1 MTIQLSNQLG
11 DLGHRYPEWLPWLTV
26 IDQVLHE
33 AADPVWDTFVPESA
47 APRQRAA
54 PLLAGATLAVQT
66 PTVTGWSAR
75 LLEAACRS
83 GTAKMSAL
91 DGARAAQLN
100 AIDLFQSSLC
110 QCGEHL
116 RETAADLGVD
126 PDALL
131 AVALLVPLPF
141 LNACNRR
148 WASSIAAS
156 WSEGYCPVC
165 GAWPALAEVRGIER
179 SRYLR
184 CGRCGAGWQALQ
196 LSCPYCGMTDHKEL
210 IALVPESGGTA
221 RVVEACRRCRGYVKA
236 FTTLQAS
243 PPAKV
248 IVDDLASV
256 DLDIAAVEEGYGRPE
271 GSGYV
276 LDVLVTGERP
286 PKRSIF
292 FWS

>member
-1 MTIQLSNQLG
+1 MTTQLSNQLG
-11 DLGHRYPEWLPWLTV
+11 DLGHRYPEWFPWLTV

-47 APRQRAA
+47 APRQGAT
-54 PLLAGATLAVQT
+54 PLLAGATLAVET

-83 GTAKMSAL
+83 ATAKMSTL
-91 DGARAAQLN
+91 DRVRSARLN

-110 QCGEHL
+110 QRGEHL
-116 RETAADLGVD
+116 REIAVELGVD
-126 PDALL
+126 LDALL
-131 AVALLVPLPF
+131 AVAMLVPLPF
-141 LNACNRR
+141 LHACNRR
-148 WASSIAAS
+148 WAASIAAT
-156 WSEGYCPVC
+156 WNKGYCPVC

-184 CGRCGAGWQALQ
+184 CGRCGAGWQAPQ

-210 IALVPESGGTA
+210 ISLSPEHGGTA
-221 RVVEACRRCRGYVKA
+221 RVAEACRRCRGYVKA
-236 FTTLQAS
+236 LTTLQGS

-248 IVDDLASV
+248 MVDDLASV

-276 LDVLVTGERP
+276 LDVLVASE